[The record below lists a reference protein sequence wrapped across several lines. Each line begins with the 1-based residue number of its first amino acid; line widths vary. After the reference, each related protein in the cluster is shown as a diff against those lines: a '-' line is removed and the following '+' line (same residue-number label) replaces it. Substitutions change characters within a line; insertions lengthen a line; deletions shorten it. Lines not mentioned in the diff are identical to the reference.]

1 MISLMISRMISR
13 MAWGPADH
21 YDASAPH
28 IIPTGQHLQP
38 AYATFL
44 MGVLQSNTVLTELVL
59 SSNELRDEGAIALAK
74 QLGPG
79 KRIVTILCDTGF
91 RYLSTIYNPAW
102 MRSKNLPIMPW
113 QQDS

>member
-1 MISLMISRMISR
+1 MISRMISR

-74 QLGPG
+74 GLRRNRTLELLACNGCAIKTEGAKALGGGARDERRPDQG
-79 KRIVTILCDTGF
+79 RLIATDCD
-91 RYLSTIYNPAW
+91 
-102 MRSKNLPIMPW
+102 
-113 QQDS
+113 